1 MENTKKEKQYVIH
14 GVSCSPIQDL
24 LVKFLTEKKKT
35 DPTNVYDTRAMMLNE
50 FYAWLLEHC
59 N

>member
-1 MENTKKEKQYVIH
+1 MENTKKEKQYA
-14 GVSCSPIQDL
+14 IQDL

-35 DPTNVYDTRAMMLNE
+35 DPTNVYNTRAMMLNE
-50 FYAWLLEHC
+50 FYAWLLEHY